1 MDQIHWRP
9 DSWREHETLQ
19 TPVYSDPD
27 NLRTNEAWLKAA
39 PGLIGF
45 AEIDRLA
52 SDLRGVAEG
61 RALVVQGGD
70 CAETFRD
77 FNEDHVSGT
86 VDLLGALADDLEAAT
101 GVKVHA
107 LARLAGQYGKPR
119 SKATETIDRIELPS
133 YYGDIVNDP
142 RFDASSRAPDCERMR
157 TAYLYAAATLNR
169 LHSNE
174 ISACTASSRPIYAS
188 HEALLLNYEEALVR
202 RAPDGRSY
210 LTSGHFVWVGERT
223 RGIDEGHVEFLRGL
237 ENPIGVKIGPS
248 TDPETLLGLMNV
260 LDPERIPGHLTL
272 IARLGADKV
281 AEVLPPL
288 LDAALAD
295 GRKLVWMSDPMH
307 GNTEALP
314 GGRKTRRLER
324 LVDEARTYLPIHR
337 ERGSWPGGF
346 HLEMTGEAVCECVG
360 AGVTAADVET
370 SDRYLTAC
378 DPRLNADQVGAFVRA
393 LRGDIEAASVAGSFR
408 ARTAA

>member
-1 MDQIHWRP
+1 
-9 DSWREHETLQ
+9 
-19 TPVYSDPD
+19 
-27 NLRTNEAWLKAA
+27 
-39 PGLIGF
+39 
-45 AEIDRLA
+45 
-52 SDLRGVAEG
+52 
-61 RALVVQGGD
+61 
-70 CAETFRD
+70 
-77 FNEDHVSGT
+77 
-86 VDLLGALADDLEAAT
+86 
-101 GVKVHA
+101 
-107 LARLAGQYGKPR
+107 
-119 SKATETIDRIELPS
+119 
-133 YYGDIVNDP
+133 
-142 RFDASSRAPDCERMR
+142 MR

-324 LVDEARTYLPIHR
+324 LVDEARTYLTIHR
-337 ERGSWPGGF
+337 ERGSCDQELQVSHRITSF
-346 HLEMTGEAVCECVG
+346 FELNVENDKSLS
-360 AGVTAADVET
+360 VTYLFIHRR
-370 SDRYLTAC
+370 SRY
-378 DPRLNADQVGAFVRA
+378 RL
-393 LRGDIEAASVAGSFR
+393 ASVYRLYRVRQHTLMRGKRNKHTGSPGC
-408 ARTAA
+408 AVYPSCSQ